1 MSNLTLS
8 ITTIGDL
15 LLRQKITNGDKPI
28 EDVSLNIPIYQRPYK
43 WTARNAIQ
51 LLDDIIEA
59 MNSNK
64 EKYRVGTLILHQQ
77 KGDRYDIVDGQQR
90 TITFSLLLTALGEKD
105 ISFLQ
110 QSVYNNEHNCRNI
123 PNNYQAL
130 CRRIGKKSEDKN
142 DEHEKEKERL
152 KGYIENNCELIV
164 VITKDISEAFQF
176 FDSQNARGKALYP
189 HDLLKAYHLREM
201 AGVSEEETEKIVSV
215 GDPVIHYN
223 DYRLLNENILAAR
236 ALDDRL
242 GAFIALETLKRVKEK
257 KTKNGVF
264 VSTTVG
270 EETTGRGA
278 KSAVN
283 LIKPTCALIVDVTY
297 ANDVKHLEKCSGEVS
312 LNKGPVLTYG
322 SLMNRKMHEMMVELC
337 KKNNIKMQFD
347 LSPSM
352 TYTDT
357 DDMFSSYDGIPCYL
371 VSIPLRYMHSSVEV
385 CDLRDVEKIIE
396 LFTDREINSGT
407 AQLLFTSHDLTTMS
421 NDVLRRDEIWFSA
434 INGYDES
441 VLYSLVDFR
450 KEGGNKPRNDEN
462 YSKQYMEGRYGADPY
477 FKKLID
483 WEVSD

>member
-1 MSNLTLS
+1 MNY
-8 ITTIGDL
+8 DL
-15 LLRQKITNGDKPI
+15 LYKLLKTPSPSGHELEIQK
-28 EDVSLNIPIYQRPYK
+28 L
-43 WTARNAIQ
+43 
-51 LLDDIIEA
+51 IIEE
-59 MNSNK
+59 M
-64 EKYRVGTLILHQQ
+64 
-77 KGDRYDIVDGQQR
+77 
-90 TITFSLLLTALGEKD
+90 KD
-105 ISFLQ
+105 ISQCCYKQ
-110 QSVYNNEHNCRNI
+110 QNLNVINGINPESNVKILLSGHIDEISLIIEKINDDGTCKVIKNGGIRPYAYTSQHVNVYTKNGLV
-123 PNNYQAL
+123 PGV
-130 CRRIGKKSEDKN
+130 IGYLSDPKKDCMDVES
-142 DEHEKEKERL
+142 
-152 KGYIENNCELIV
+152 LI
-164 VITKDISEAFQF
+164 
-176 FDSQNARGKALYP
+176 L
-189 HDLLKAYHLREM
+189 DLGTYSK
-201 AGVSEEETEKIVSV
+201 EETEKIVSV

-347 LSPSM
+347 LSPSL

-396 LFTDREINSGT
+396 LFTEFILN
-407 AQLLFTSHDLTTMS
+407 F
-421 NDVLRRDEIWFSA
+421 
-434 INGYDES
+434 
-441 VLYSLVDFR
+441 
-450 KEGGNKPRNDEN
+450 DEN
-462 YSKQYMEGRYGADPY
+462 TSLDP
-477 FKKLID
+477 FN
-483 WEVSD
+483 